1 VSFAAIT
8 FCVAS
13 QRVFIFVSVYFVIES
28 VRKLLI
34 TPSYETG
41 YRYLKDELLAG
52 QKSLGTTTV
61 LSCICRT
68 SVREAVIA
76 NVAIRHCAMYCPH
89 PHPHYYP
96 HNAPLI
102 CNRKR
107 MKPHKIPPNKQPP
120 LYVASRVS
128 L

>member
-1 VSFAAIT
+1 
-8 FCVAS
+8 
-13 QRVFIFVSVYFVIES
+13 
-28 VRKLLI
+28 LI

-128 L
+128 LWALQQGRGRSYLCRLPDDQRQSLKLWVAA